1 MADFLNK
8 KYKLVKSENFEEYMV
23 ELSEYFY
30 TMWYV
35 VKYRLMP
42 HFY

>member
-23 ELSEYFY
+23 ELSKWNYFY
-30 TMWYV
+30 NPV
-35 VKYRLMP
+35 
-42 HFY
+42 